1 MTNFVLQRYPALGFP
16 RYRKYWFASLASV
29 GATQLITLA
38 QGWLIFELS
47 GSALQL
53 GILGAAVAAPNIA
66 MTLIGG
72 VVADRFD
79 KRLILVWTSGS
90 IAALLALLAW
100 LDYSGA
106 VRVWHVLAVAATV
119 SLITGLDWPAR
130 VSIFPQLIDRPAF
143 MSAVALNSI
152 IWQATR
158 MAMPAL
164 GGIIIAA
171 SDTWVLFVL
180 GSGGFLTM
188 MIVINGLHVT
198 THDARHG
205 SPLEQ
210 IAEGVRFIVN
220 EELFK
225 WLMLLT
231 FVGMFFSSSYV
242 QIMPVFADILES
254 GEAGYGYLLSA
265 GGVGAVV
272 GTLMVGGVQEHA
284 RLGFVMLGG
293 AAGSAVITIAF
304 ALIAVGGWFFAALL
318 ATFLA
323 SVFTSVFM
331 ISSMAVLQLVVPDE
345 LRGRVM
351 GIHAIGYSLIPLGGL
366 FMGALAETA
375 GPAEAVLIGC
385 CLFLFAIAGVAV
397 TSATIRGLDGR
408 LIGHPGA

>member
-16 RYRKYWFASLASV
+16 RYRKFWFASLASV

-79 KRLILVWTSGS
+79 KRLILVWTSGA
-90 IAALLALLAW
+90 IASLLALLAW
-100 LDYSGA
+100 LDYSGT
-106 VRVWHVLAVAATV
+106 VRVWHVLAVAGAV

-180 GSGGFLTM
+180 GSCGFLTM
-188 MIVINGLHVT
+188 MVVISGLHVT
-198 THDARHG
+198 TNDARHS

-231 FVGMFFSSSYV
+231 FIGMFFASSYV
-242 QIMPVFADILES
+242 QIMPVFADLLES

-265 GGVGAVV
+265 GGVGAVA
-272 GTLMVGGVQEHA
+272 GTLLVGGVQDHA
-284 RLGFVMLGG
+284 RLGLVMLGG
-293 AAGSAVITIAF
+293 ATLSAAITVAF

-318 ATFLA
+318 ATFFA

-331 ISSMAVLQLVVPDE
+331 ISSMAVLQLVVPDD

-366 FMGALAETA
+366 FMGALAEAA
-375 GPAEAVLIGC
+375 GPAQAVAIGC
-385 CLFLFAIAGVAV
+385 CVFGFAIAGVAMAS
-397 TSATIRGLDGR
+397 TTIRGLDGR
-408 LIGHPGA
+408 LIGHK

>member
-1 MTNFVLQRYPALGFP
+1 MTNFLLQRYPAFGFP
-16 RYRKYWFASLASV
+16 RYRKYWLASLASV

-38 QGWLIFELS
+38 QGWLVFELS

-72 VVADRFD
+72 VFADRFD
-79 KRLILVWTSGS
+79 KRLILVWTSGA
-90 IAALLALLAW
+90 IATLLALLAW
-100 LDYSGA
+100 LDYSGT
-106 VRVWHVLAVAATV
+106 VRVWHVLAVAAAV

-171 SDTWVLFVL
+171 SDTWVLFAL

-188 MIVINGLHVT
+188 MIVISGLHVT
-198 THDARHG
+198 TSDARHG

-231 FVGMFFSSSYV
+231 FIGMFFAGSYV
-242 QIMPVFADILES
+242 QIMPVFADVLES

-265 GGVGAVV
+265 GGVGAVA
-272 GTLMVGGVQEHA
+272 GTLLVGGVQEHA

-293 AAGSAVITIAF
+293 ATLSAALTAVF
-304 ALIAVGGWFFAALL
+304 ALVAVGGWFIAALL
-318 ATFLA
+318 ATFFA

-331 ISSMAVLQLVVPDE
+331 ISSMAVLQLVVPDD

-366 FMGALAETA
+366 FMGALAEAA
-375 GPAEAVLIGC
+375 GPALAVLIGC
-385 CLFLFAIAGVAV
+385 CVFGFAIAGVAM
-397 TSATIRGLDGR
+397 TSTTIRGLDGR
-408 LIGHPGA
+408 LIGHKQA